1 MTLTVYCDITRT
13 MQLHGPQTHSTFR
26 TAQMLAGCI
35 LGGVSGQGSFKAAVS
50 KMQRHGSQDSL
61 PKGRGARV
69 MVHSWPGNGEQ
80 KLALRS
86 GVFMWGQVGD
96 CLS

>member
-1 MTLTVYCDITRT
+1 
-13 MQLHGPQTHSTFR
+13 
-26 TAQMLAGCI
+26 
-35 LGGVSGQGSFKAAVS
+35 
-50 KMQRHGSQDSL
+50 
-61 PKGRGARV
+61 

-96 CLS
+96 CVLVEEQVQDKPGARFSNPFRAPENLTGLGKPALPPSAP